1 MPQVTPGVTLRLTK
15 NRRFPRTGVGQKS
28 SAAELTGSGRF
39 TGAPQGALSDARCAT
54 QMSMSV
60 LGSPGNRGR
69 VEAMYRLSPS
79 GDWIGHPSWC
89 RGVFSS
95 LLVPGTLSAFTA

>member
-1 MPQVTPGVTLRLTK
+1 
-15 NRRFPRTGVGQKS
+15 
-28 SAAELTGSGRF
+28 
-39 TGAPQGALSDARCAT
+39 
-54 QMSMSV
+54 MSMSV